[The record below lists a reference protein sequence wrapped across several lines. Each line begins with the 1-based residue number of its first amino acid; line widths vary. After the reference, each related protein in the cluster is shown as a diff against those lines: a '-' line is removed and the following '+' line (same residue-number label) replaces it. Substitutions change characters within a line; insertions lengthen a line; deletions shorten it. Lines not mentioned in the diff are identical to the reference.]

1 MEALQQCGA
10 FSLLNTSRLLCAMR
24 YILFSTLLSVT
35 GNDESKHP
43 G

>member
-24 YILFSTLLSVT
+24 
-35 GNDESKHP
+35 
-43 G
+43 